1 MLYLLCFFVG
11 MIIIYA
17 YRRSVPVNGLK
28 LMKCSELVQAKQ
40 ERPHLKV
47 LDVRDVSEYTA
58 DVSHIKE
65 SVNISLGRLPFVW
78 DKELSPDD
86 EVIIVTPKWSDGI
99 LAARKLKRAGFT
111 SLSYLTDDC
120 QRCCPNS

>member
-1 MLYLLCFFVG
+1 MYFLYMMVSVL
-11 MIIIYA
+11 IYYA
-17 YRRSVPVNGLK
+17 YRRLVPINGLK
-28 LMKCSELVQAKQ
+28 LMKCSELAEAKKI
-40 ERPHLKV
+40 RPNLKV

-58 DVSHIKE
+58 DADHIKE

-78 DKELSPDD
+78 DKELSPED
-86 EVIIVTPKWSDGI
+86 EVIIVTPKWSEGI

-120 QRCCPNS
+120 ECCHSIRP